1 MVIETTAPK
10 LYIAPKTK
18 PLNKALLKQ
27 EKKKIDDKDMKVL
40 KRRELKKKLKR
51 V

>member
-1 MVIETTAPK
+1 MVSETTAPK

-18 PLNKALLKQ
+18 PLNAALLKQ
-27 EKKKIDDKDMKVL
+27 EKKKLVEKDMKVI
-40 KRRELKKKLKR
+40 KKKELKKKLKR